1 MYDIYNWLYDNYA
14 VPRLTPMDEGHQT
27 AITEF
32 AARLDMSRK
41 NRRHLLDLM
50 ENTRLDCGTEAFT
63 RGVRFGL
70 DLAVPRALQL
80 DGDGLLQFLPKLDEP
95 VS

>member
-1 MYDIYNWLYDNYA
+1 MMENI
-14 VPRLTPMDEGHQT
+14 
-27 AITEF
+27 
-32 AARLDMSRK
+32 RLDW
-41 NRRHLLDLM
+41 
-50 ENTRLDCGTEAFT
+50 GTEAFT
-63 RGVRFGL
+63 LGVRFGL

>member
-32 AARLDMSRK
+32 AARLDLSRK
-41 NRRHLLDLM
+41 NRRHSS
-50 ENTRLDCGTEAFT
+50 GS
-63 RGVRFGL
+63 
-70 DLAVPRALQL
+70 
-80 DGDGLLQFLPKLDEP
+80 
-95 VS
+95 VSFKMVS

>member
-14 VPRLTPMDEGHQT
+14 VPRLTPMDEGHQMEN
-27 AITEF
+27 I
-32 AARLDMSRK
+32 RLDW
-41 NRRHLLDLM
+41 
-50 ENTRLDCGTEAFT
+50 GTEAFT
-63 RGVRFGL
+63 LGVRFGL

-95 VS
+95 VY

>member
-32 AARLDMSRK
+32 AARLDW
-41 NRRHLLDLM
+41 
-50 ENTRLDCGTEAFT
+50 GTEAFT
-63 RGVRFGL
+63 LGVRFGL